1 MYEEQL
7 VYIDSSYMMFYG
19 GAAVLALVACIYLLF
34 RRSNAIVPGITPP
47 LRLRRWTAAFFA
59 VMFLS
64 HLWWWLIIH
73 YALIGDLWLN
83 FMVAASLDCLM
94 VVPTLI
100 AVMVVMLQD
109 RRRPLWPIAAIQVP
123 VVAFFAV
130 CIPQRSNTIV
140 PLIQYYFL
148 FLGVGFIIYM
158 VLALRQYRLW
168 LCDNYADLEH
178 KEIRYSLMALV
189 VGLLFNVFYLSGTTG
204 MVAQYAVQAF
214 DCMFVILL
222 LWRVETLQRL
232 DEQDETVG
240 QAGSG
245 ESELPISSMISS
257 VSTTSSIGQLLA
269 QHCEATQLYLR
280 HDIRVDDLCKAI
292 GTNRTY
298 LSQYFTHQRT
308 TYNAYINNL
317 RINHFISLY
326 REAVAS
332 GHPFTAQQLAQQS
345 GFRSYSTFGLAF
357 KQRMGQTVTAWMRD
371 IEE

>member
-178 KEIRYSLMALV
+178 KEIRYSIMALV
-189 VGLLFNVFYLSGTTG
+189 VGLLFNVFYLSGSTG

-214 DCMFVILL
+214 DYMFVILL
-222 LWRVETLQRL
+222 LWRVETLQTL
-232 DEQDETVG
+232 DDTLTPMPGLEAE
-240 QAGSG
+240 AA
-245 ESELPISSMISS
+245 
-257 VSTTSSIGQLLA
+257 VSTMVSPTTLPPDIDLLLEGRV
-269 QHCEATQLYLR
+269 EATQLYLR
-280 HDIRVDDLCKAI
+280 HDIKIGDLCKAI
-292 GTNRTY
+292 GTNRSY
-298 LSQYFTHQRT
+298 LSLYFKRQNT
-308 TYNAYINNL
+308 TYNAYINGL
-317 RINHFISLY
+317 RVKHFIRLY
-326 REAVAS
+326 REAVAAKRT
-332 GHPFTAQQLAQQS
+332 FTVQQLAEES
-345 GFRSYSTFGLAF
+345 GFRNYATFGKAF
-357 KQRMGQTVTAWMRD
+357 KQQMGQTATAWMRD
-371 IEE
+371 AAE